1 MQKQRIIFIYPKLF
15 TFIQT
20 ERKLLSN
27 DYEIISINQNWTNKF
42 LLPLNLLHQLIFLL
56 FNMKKVN
63 TILVSFGGYWSFL
76 PALFGKI
83 FNKKVAIVV
92 HGTDCVSFP
101 EINYG
106 NLSNPLIS
114 WFIKKSYQLADIILP
129 VSESLV
135 YTENNY
141 YCDRTLKFGYSF
153 HLDNINTPNKVIPN
167 GLIVEDWKSGS
178 YNKIEKTFITVM
190 TSDQI
195 ERKGAHLII
204 ETANKLS
211 NCTFYFAGTDNI
223 KGIEILPENI
233 IFLGRLTPEQL
244 KKYYSKTQF
253 YLQLSNFEGFGVA
266 ICEAMLCNCIP
277 IVSDVNHLPTIIADS
292 GFVLMKRNS
301 NMLVDLINVALNS
314 DISDLE
320 EKARNR
326 IVNNFSVQNRKR
338 LLIKELFSK
347 KK

>member
-1 MQKQRIIFIYPKLF
+1 MQKERLIFIYPNLF

-20 ERKLLSN
+20 EIKLLSD

-56 FNMKKVN
+56 FNIRKVN
-63 TILVSFGGYWSFL
+63 TILVSFGGYWSYF
-76 PALFGKI
+76 PALVGKL
-83 FNKKVAIVV
+83 FNKKVVIVV

-106 NLSNPLIS
+106 NLRKPLMR
-114 WFIKKSYQLADIILP
+114 WFTKRSYQLSDVILP

-141 YCDRTLKFGYSF
+141 YSDKTFQFGYSH
-153 HLDNINTPNKVIPN
+153 HLKNIKTPNKVIPN
-167 GLIVEDWKSGS
+167 GLIIEDWKAGS
-178 YNKIEKTFITVM
+178 HNKIEKTFITVM
-190 TSDQI
+190 TSDQF
-195 ERKGAHLII
+195 ERKGAHLIV
-204 ETANKLS
+204 ETANKLL
-211 NCTFYFAGTDNI
+211 NCTFYFAGADNI

-244 KKYYSKTQF
+244 KNHYSKTQF

-277 IVSDVNHLPTIIADS
+277 IVSDVNHLPTIIGDS

-301 NMLVDLINVALNS
+301 NMLVDLINVALKSNL
-314 DISDLE
+314 SDLE
-320 EKARNR
+320 EKSRKR
-326 IVNNFSVQNRKR
+326 IIENFSVQNRKK
-338 LLIKELFSK
+338 LLIKELFSEK
-347 KK
+347 K